1 MGAKMKIVVVEDNQ
15 AITELIQFHLSQDGH
30 SVELF
35 HSAEACLEKVWRQAP
50 DLFLLDRMLP
60 GISGVELAQKLKVHP
75 VLSQV
80 PFIFLTAR
88 ASEEDII
95 QGLGIDGVVD
105 YMTKPFSPKV
115 LRAKVKNIASRI
127 DSASTKPQIKEFGNL
142 SIDFE
147 RRRTFVDGKA
157 IDLTKSEFD
166 ILNLFLSKPGVV
178 FSRQEIVRAIRG
190 DNVAVT
196 DRAIDF
202 QVLGL
207 RKKLGQAKNLVE
219 TIRGVGYRLTDKL
232 PESP

>member
-1 MGAKMKIVVVEDNQ
+1 M
-15 AITELIQFHLSQDGH
+15 
-30 SVELF
+30 
-35 HSAEACLEKVWRQAP
+35 
-50 DLFLLDRMLP
+50 
-60 GISGVELAQKLKVHP
+60 
-75 VLSQV
+75 
-80 PFIFLTAR
+80 
-88 ASEEDII
+88 
-95 QGLGIDGVVD
+95 
-105 YMTKPFSPKV
+105 
-115 LRAKVKNIASRI
+115 
-127 DSASTKPQIKEFGNL
+127 